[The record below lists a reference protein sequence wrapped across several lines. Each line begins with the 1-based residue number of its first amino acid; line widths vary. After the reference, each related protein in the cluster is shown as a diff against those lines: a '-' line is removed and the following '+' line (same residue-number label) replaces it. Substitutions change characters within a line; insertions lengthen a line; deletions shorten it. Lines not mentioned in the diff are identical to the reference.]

1 MASRVQRASLP
12 RGLSVRSTRADWWQS
27 VAKRRDALSIK
38 LMKAKVPYAEHKRA
52 LLEQAE
58 GLMREA
64 KGPAERCHIQRLT
77 LQEIITEA
85 YASRA
90 GWDEFGALL
99 RRIQR
104 LGYADMTHRI
114 HVACLFVQSLPR
126 FPERARQAFAMLD
139 EVERMLKRIRKSH
152 YLRREG
158 MQGIAHARAVAA
170 AAGITPP
177 N

>member
-1 MASRVQRASLP
+1 M
-12 RGLSVRSTRADWWQS
+12 RSTRADWWQS
-27 VAKRRDALSIK
+27 VAKRRDELSIK
-38 LMKAKVPYAEHKRA
+38 LMKAKAPYAERKRA

-58 GLMREA
+58 ELMREA
-64 KGPAERCHIQRLT
+64 KSPADRRHIQRIT

-99 RRIQR
+99 RRIKR

-126 FPERARQAFAMLD
+126 IPERARQAFAMLD
-139 EVERMLKRIRKSH
+139 EVEGRLKRIRKSH

-170 AAGITPP
+170 AAGIPP
-177 N
+177 PK

>member
-1 MASRVQRASLP
+1 M
-12 RGLSVRSTRADWWQS
+12 
-27 VAKRRDALSIK
+27 K
-38 LMKAKVPYAEHKRA
+38 LYKAKAPYAELKRA
-52 LLEQAE
+52 VLAQEKELI
-58 GLMREA
+58 RETRTH
-64 KGPAERCHIQRLT
+64 AERLHIQRITAKHML
-77 LQEIITEA
+77 TEA
-85 YASRA
+85 YAEDV
-90 GWDEFGALL
+90 GWEEFGALL

-126 FPERARQAFAMLD
+126 FPERARQAFAMLE
-139 EVERMLKRIRKSH
+139 EVEGMLKRIRKSH
-152 YLRREG
+152 SLRREG

>member
-1 MASRVQRASLP
+1 MPGGV
-12 RGLSVRSTRADWWQS
+12 SVRSTRADWWQS
-27 VAKRRDALSIK
+27 VAKRRDVLSIK
-38 LMKAKVPYAEHKRA
+38 LMKSKAPYVEHKRA

-58 GLMREA
+58 ALMREA
-64 KGPAERCHIQRLT
+64 KTPAERRHIQRLT

-85 YASRA
+85 YASGA
-90 GWDEFGALL
+90 HWDEFGALL

-104 LGYADMTHRI
+104 LGFADITHRI

-126 FPERARQAFAMLD
+126 FPQRTRQAFAMLA
-139 EVERMLKRIRKSH
+139 EAERMLKRIRKSH
-152 YLRREG
+152 PLRSEG

-177 N
+177 K

>member
-1 MASRVQRASLP
+1 MRSSRK
-12 RGLSVRSTRADWWQS
+12 DWRQS
-27 VAKRRDALSIK
+27 VADRRDDLLVK
-38 LMKAKVPYAEHKRA
+38 LYKANAPYAELKRA
-52 LLEQAE
+52 VLAQEKELI
-58 GLMREA
+58 RETRTH
-64 KGPAERCHIQRLT
+64 AERLHIQRLT
-77 LQEIITEA
+77 AKHMLTEA
-85 YASRA
+85 YAEDV

-99 RRIQR
+99 RRIKR
-104 LGYADMTHRI
+104 LGYADITHRI

-126 FPERARQAFAMLD
+126 FPERARQAFAMLE
-139 EVERMLKRIRKSH
+139 EVEGMLKRIRKSH

>member
-1 MASRVQRASLP
+1 MRSSRK
-12 RGLSVRSTRADWWQS
+12 DWRQS
-27 VAKRRDALSIK
+27 VADRRDDLLVK
-38 LMKAKVPYAEHKRA
+38 LYKAKAPYAELKRA
-52 LLEQAE
+52 VLAQEKELI
-58 GLMREA
+58 RETRTH
-64 KGPAERCHIQRLT
+64 AERLHIQRITAKHML
-77 LQEIITEA
+77 TEA
-85 YASRA
+85 YAEDV
-90 GWDEFGALL
+90 GWEEFGALL

-126 FPERARQAFAMLD
+126 FPERARQAFAMLE
-139 EVERMLKRIRKSH
+139 EVEGMLKRIRKSH
-152 YLRREG
+152 SLRREG

>member
-1 MASRVQRASLP
+1 
-12 RGLSVRSTRADWWQS
+12 VRSSRKDWRQS
-27 VAKRRDALSIK
+27 VADRRDDLLVK
-38 LMKAKVPYAEHKRA
+38 LYKAKAPYAELKRA
-52 LLEQAE
+52 VLAQEKELI
-58 GLMREA
+58 RETRTH
-64 KGPAERCHIQRLT
+64 AERLHIQRITAKHML
-77 LQEIITEA
+77 TEA
-85 YASRA
+85 YAEDV
-90 GWDEFGALL
+90 GWEEFGALL

-126 FPERARQAFAMLD
+126 FPERARQAFAMLE
-139 EVERMLKRIRKSH
+139 EVEGMLKRIRKSH
-152 YLRREG
+152 SLRREG

>member
-1 MASRVQRASLP
+1 
-12 RGLSVRSTRADWWQS
+12 VRSSRKDWRQS
-27 VAKRRDALSIK
+27 VADRRDDLLVK
-38 LMKAKVPYAEHKRA
+38 LYKANAPYAELKRA
-52 LLEQAE
+52 VLAQEKELI
-58 GLMREA
+58 RETRTH
-64 KGPAERCHIQRLT
+64 AERLHIQRLT
-77 LQEIITEA
+77 AKHMLTEA
-85 YASRA
+85 YAEDV

-99 RRIQR
+99 RRIKR
-104 LGYADMTHRI
+104 LGYADITHRI

-126 FPERARQAFAMLD
+126 FPERARQAFAMLE
-139 EVERMLKRIRKSH
+139 EVEGMLKRIRKSH